1 MMLYGSG
8 GKKSIKEHLMSG
20 KKTGKII
27 FAVLN
32 VLILGFIFGA
42 LSGDVEKINPDVK
55 WGLILGI
62 TLAAIFL
69 LICTP
74 YDSTPAKVGTMIFI
88 LVYAVLGVAELAL
101 TKPDIGLR
109 VQILGYMAIL
119 FLAFNW
125 MYIHWRM
132 CKLCK

>member
-1 MMLYGSG
+1 MLYG
-8 GKKSIKEHLMSG
+8 GKPIKEHVMSG

-32 VLILGFIFGA
+32 ILTLGFIFGA
-42 LSGDVEKINPDVK
+42 LSGDVEKLDPNVK
-55 WGLILGI
+55 WGLILLI
-62 TLAAIFL
+62 TLAAIFI

-74 YDSTPAKVGTMIFI
+74 FNGKLAKVGTMIFI
-88 LVYAVLGVAELAL
+88 LAYAVLGVAELAL

>member
-1 MMLYGSG
+1 MFYIG
-8 GKKSIKEHLMSG
+8 GKKSIKEHVMSG
-20 KKTGKII
+20 KRTGKII

-42 LSGDVEKINPDVK
+42 LSGDVEKIDPNLK

-62 TLAAIFL
+62 ILAAIL
-69 LICTP
+69 ILICTP
-74 YDSTPAKVGTMIFI
+74 FNGTVAKIATMFFI
-88 LVYAVLGVAELAL
+88 LAYAVLGVAELAV
-101 TKPDIGLR
+101 TKPDIGIR
-109 VQILGYMAIL
+109 VEILGYLAIL

>member
-1 MMLYGSG
+1 MLYG
-8 GKKSIKEHLMSG
+8 GKKSIKEHVMSG

-42 LSGDVEKINPDVK
+42 LSGDVSTIEPNLK

-62 TLAAIFL
+62 TLSAIFI

-74 YDSTPAKVGTMIFI
+74 FDKTIAKVGAMFFI
-88 LVYAVLGVAELAL
+88 LAYAVLGITELAL
-101 TKPDIGLR
+101 TKQDVGLKT
-109 VQILGYMAIL
+109 QILGYMAIL
-119 FLAFNW
+119 FMAFNW
-125 MYIHWRM
+125 MHIHWRM